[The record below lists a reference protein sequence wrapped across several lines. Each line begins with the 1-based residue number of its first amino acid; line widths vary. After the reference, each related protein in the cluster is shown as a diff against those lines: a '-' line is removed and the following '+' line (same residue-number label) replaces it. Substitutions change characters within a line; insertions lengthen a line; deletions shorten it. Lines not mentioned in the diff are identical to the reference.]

1 MGFFSKLFGGNKE
14 AKLDPAADLPV
25 KKQILKGSAFFALED
40 PEEERE
46 LDRLRKQRKPD
57 LARSFDD
64 EELEEYAPAELDAEY
79 EAEVEYVIL
88 DEALLAE
95 GIQEDP
101 VDIALNE
108 VFYVVIS
115 EHNSI
120 TAEILDGDMEEYEEL
135 LFDELNASIK
145 DWGLRAKSFK
155 LLSIVPRKK

>member
-1 MGFFSKLFGGNKE
+1 MGFFRKLFGGNKE
-14 AKLDPAADLPV
+14 AKPNPTASLPV
-25 KKQILKGSAFFALED
+25 KKQILKGSAFFDLED

-145 DWGLRAKSFK
+145 DWGVRAKSFK
-155 LLSIVPRKK
+155 LLSVVPRKK

>member
-14 AKLDPAADLPV
+14 EKPDPTANLPV
-25 KKQILKGSAFFALED
+25 KKQILKGSAFFDLED
-40 PEEERE
+40 PEGERE
-46 LDRLRKQRKPD
+46 LDRLREKRNAD
-57 LARSFDD
+57 LTRSFED

-101 VDIALNE
+101 VDVALNE

-120 TAEILDGDMEEYEEL
+120 TEEILDGDMEEYEEL

-145 DWGLRAKSFK
+145 DWGLRAKNFK
-155 LLSIVPRKK
+155 LHSIVPRKK

>member
-1 MGFFSKLFGGNKE
+1 MGFFSKLFGGNKAE
-14 AKLDPAADLPV
+14 KPDPTIGLPV
-25 KKQILKGSAFFALED
+25 KKAALTGSAFFDLED

-46 LDRLRKQRKPD
+46 LERLRKQRD
-57 LARSFDD
+57 LSFKRSFDD
-64 EELEEYAPAELDAEY
+64 EELEEYKPAEINADY

-135 LFDELNASIK
+135 LFDELNSSIK

>member
-1 MGFFSKLFGGNKE
+1 MGFFSKLFGGDKE
-14 AKLDPAADLPV
+14 AKPDPAADLPV
-25 KKQILKGSAFFALED
+25 KKQILKGSAFFDLED

-46 LDRLRKQRKPD
+46 LDRLRKQRNPD
-57 LARSFDD
+57 LTRSFED

-101 VDIALNE
+101 VDVALNE
-108 VFYVVIS
+108 VFYVVIA

-120 TAEILDGDMEEYEEL
+120 TGEVLDGNMEEYEKQ
-135 LFDELNASIK
+135 LFEELNFAIK
-145 DWGLRAKSFK
+145 DWGLQAKRFK
-155 LLSIVPRKK
+155 LLSLVPRED

>member
-1 MGFFSKLFGGNKE
+1 MGFSSKLFGGNKE
-14 AKLDPAADLPV
+14 ATSDLSANLPV
-25 KKQILKGSAFFALED
+25 KKQILKGSAFFDLED

-46 LDRLRKQRKPD
+46 LDRLREQRNPD
-57 LARSFDD
+57 LKRSFDD

-79 EAEVEYVIL
+79 EAEVEYVVL

-101 VDIALNE
+101 VDVALNE
-108 VFYVVIS
+108 VFYVVIA

-120 TAEILDGDMEEYEEL
+120 TEEILDGDMTEYEEL

>member
-1 MGFFSKLFGGNKE
+1 MIKNPQRNTDNRKKIFYLNADFLGSIDSNKTKTLKKDQTKLLIDEFIE
-14 AKLDPAADLPV
+14 
-25 KKQILKGSAFFALED
+25 KG
-40 PEEERE
+40 
-46 LDRLRKQRKPD
+46 
-57 LARSFDD
+57 
-64 EELEEYAPAELDAEY
+64 
-79 EAEVEYVIL
+79 EVEYVIL

-120 TAEILDGDMEEYEEL
+120 TAEILDGDMEEYEEQ

-145 DWGLRAKSFK
+145 DWGLRAKRFK

>member
-14 AKLDPAADLPV
+14 AKPDPAADLPV
-25 KKQILKGSAFFALED
+25 KKQILKGSAFFDLEA

-46 LDRLRKQRKPD
+46 LDRLRKPD
-57 LARSFDD
+57 LARRFDD
-64 EELEEYAPAELDAEY
+64 EELEEEYAPAELDAEY

-155 LLSIVPRKK
+155 LLSIVPKKK

>member
-1 MGFFSKLFGGNKE
+1 MGFFSKLFGGNKAE
-14 AKLDPAADLPV
+14 KPDPTIGLPV
-25 KKQILKGSAFFALED
+25 KKQILKGSAFFDLED

-46 LDRLRKQRKPD
+46 LDRLRKQRNPA
-57 LARSFDD
+57 LTRNFDD

-101 VDIALNE
+101 VDVALNE
-108 VFYVVIS
+108 VFYVVIA

-120 TAEILDGDMEEYEEL
+120 TGEVLDGNMEEYEKQL
-135 LFDELNASIK
+135 LEELNFAIK
-145 DWGLRAKSFK
+145 DWGLQAKSFK
-155 LLSIVPRKK
+155 LLSLVPRED